1 NRSPFW
7 YACYTA
13 ADGRRLKKSTKQTD
27 ERKAR
32 LVAEAWLRAEGLA
45 RDRELTEVRTRE
57 ILNDVLQRVTG
68 EKLRAYTVKEWLEQF
83 ARQKRKSKSE
93 KTALRHEQM
102 HNEFLAFLGPRA
114 NLTIAAITPK
124 DSSDFRDRRHARG
137 LTPTTVNLDV
147 TVLSAAFNAALRQGL
162 ITVNPCAG
170 VEPLKDR
177 AHRKQVF
184 TPEQIS
190 ARLKVAEGEWK
201 GLILVAFYTGQRLG
215 DCANLRW
222 RDVDMVSEIKA
233 IHWPQ
238 QQDKEAADVSVIHPE
253 LEDYLLSLPT
263 PKSDDEFLFTS
274 LAQRNVSP
282 LSKHFRK
289 LMKQARIEQRVIREG
304 NKSGRTVYGLSF
316 HSLRHSFNS
325 ILANAGVS
333 EEMRMALTG
342 HKSRDIHQKYTH
354 HDLEVFQAAIGMLPR
369 VGEIT
374 DVDAP
379 HNAAVAGCDR
389 NQRPLNQEPEGPL

>member
-1 NRSPFW
+1 
-7 YACYTA
+7 
-13 ADGRRLKKSTKQTD
+13 
-27 ERKAR
+27 
-32 LVAEAWLRAEGLA
+32 
-45 RDRELTEVRTRE
+45 
-57 ILNDVLQRVTG
+57 
-68 EKLRAYTVKEWLEQF
+68 
-83 ARQKRKSKSE
+83 
-93 KTALRHEQM
+93 
-102 HNEFLAFLGPRA
+102 
-114 NLTIAAITPK
+114 
-124 DSSDFRDRRHARG
+124 
-137 LTPTTVNLDV
+137 
-147 TVLSAAFNAALRQGL
+147 
-162 ITVNPCAG
+162 
-170 VEPLKDR
+170 
-177 AHRKQVF
+177 
-184 TPEQIS
+184 
-190 ARLKVAEGEWK
+190 
-201 GLILVAFYTGQRLG
+201 
-215 DCANLRW
+215 
-222 RDVDMVSEIKA
+222 MVSEIKA

-374 DVDAP
+374 DVDAQR
-379 HNAAVAGCDR
+379 NAAVAGCDR